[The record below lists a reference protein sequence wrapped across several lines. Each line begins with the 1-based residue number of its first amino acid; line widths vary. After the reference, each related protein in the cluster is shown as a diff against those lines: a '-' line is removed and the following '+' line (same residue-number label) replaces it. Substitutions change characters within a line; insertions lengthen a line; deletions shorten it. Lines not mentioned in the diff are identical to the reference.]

1 MAKVT
6 RSDRGNP
13 PRPRGARA
21 TLSTNTP
28 LDTSEDSVATAT
40 ETMPVDEM
48 GDGVENEY
56 TVQTSEP
63 EAYADED
70 FADEGAE
77 DEDESLRLGP
87 RDVSVTSADDL
98 LYTRAG
104 TRVTPH
110 NLVVPAWAKSFWLTN
125 FIAES
130 VIELLKVTWP
140 TRDEAWN
147 MTLVVIAMSAVVALI
162 LGAADIGL
170 QHVLI
175 WVVNLGK

>member
-6 RSDRGNP
+6 RSDRGNTT

-28 LDTSEDSVATAT
+28 LDTPEDTVATAT
-40 ETMPVDEM
+40 EATVEDEY
-48 GDGVENEY
+48 GADVND
-56 TVQTSEP
+56 
-63 EAYADED
+63 YADESNESAAYEDD
-70 FADEGAE
+70 FAGESAD
-77 DEDESLRLGP
+77 DEDESLRLAP
-87 RDVSVTSADDL
+87 RDVAVVSADDL
-98 LYTRAG
+98 LYTRPG

-110 NLVVPAWAKSFWLTN
+110 NVIVPAWAKSFWLTN

-130 VIELLKVTWP
+130 IIELLKVTWP

-147 MTLVVIAMSAVVALI
+147 MTLVVIAMSALVALV
-162 LGAADIGL
+162 LGVADIGL

-175 WVVNLGK
+175 WVVNIGK